1 MTRKAPSHRFF
12 RAAVCLSL
20 GVAVGACD
28 MTPSVPLQTAF
39 ALAAESHPMG
49 RRVDVLQGDTLFMRI
64 RTSMGG
70 ARIYDDTGIRLG
82 RLRPDSDGWL
92 LQNRLGETLCEIPG
106 ETLGL
111 VLRCGDLPAVEIE
124 YDATGHLSVQRNG
137 EPVASI
143 RFEAGQGTLTLPSG
157 PDHWTATEG
166 SAGIELR
173 TADGDVWR
181 IEPPGLSLPAALS
194 LAIPPQLSEEAGA
207 ARLERAAVAWMVHRA
222 LLEAS
227 HEGSAVALEGS
238 AGEGSAAALE
248 GSVLEGSTAALEG
261 SVPSHEGSG
270 SAEHSAVRSLP
281 RFAIFG
287 GVAAPPTAASMAM
300 TEGSTPALDNTES
313 PTEASVIP
321 TPGSE
326 PAAEASGVIPE

>member
-1 MTRKAPSHRFF
+1 MTRKAASHRFF

-28 MTPSVPLQTAF
+28 MTPSEPLQAAF

-49 RRVDVLQGDTLFMRI
+49 RRVDVLQGDTLLMRI

-70 ARIYDDTGIRLG
+70 VRIYDDTGIRLG

-124 YDATGHLSVQRNG
+124 YDAAGHLSVQRNG
-137 EPVASI
+137 ESVASI
-143 RFEAGQGTLTLPSG
+143 RFEAGQGTLTLLSG

-222 LLEAS
+222 LLAAS
-227 HEGSAVALEGS
+227 HEGSAATLEGS
-238 AGEGSAAALE
+238 AREGSAA
-248 GSVLEGSTAALEG
+248 TLEG
-261 SVPSHEGSG
+261 SVPSPEGSG
-270 SAEHSAVRSLP
+270 SADHGAVRTLP
-281 RFAIFG
+281 RFVIFG
-287 GVAAPPTAASMAM
+287 GAAVPPTEASMAT
-300 TEGSTPALDNTES
+300 TEGSTPTPNNAQS
-313 PTEASVIP
+313 PEEASVIP

-326 PAAEASGVIPE
+326 PPLEASGVIPE

>member
-1 MTRKAPSHRFF
+1 MTRKAASHRFF

-28 MTPSVPLQTAF
+28 MTPSEPLQAAF

-49 RRVDVLQGDTLFMRI
+49 RRVDVLQGDTLLMRI

-70 ARIYDDTGIRLG
+70 VRIYDDTGIRLG

-137 EPVASI
+137 ESVASI
-143 RFEAGQGTLTLPSG
+143 RFEAGQGTLTLLSG

-222 LLEAS
+222 LLAAS
-227 HEGSAVALEGS
+227 HEGSAA
-238 AGEGSAAALE
+238 
-248 GSVLEGSTAALEG
+248 TLEG
-261 SVPSHEGSG
+261 SVPSPEGSG
-270 SAEHSAVRSLP
+270 SADHGAVRTLP
-281 RFAIFG
+281 RFVIFG
-287 GVAAPPTAASMAM
+287 GAAVPPTEASMAT
-300 TEGSTPALDNTES
+300 TEGSTPTPNNAQS
-313 PTEASVIP
+313 PEEASVIP

-326 PAAEASGVIPE
+326 PPLEASGVIPE